1 MDLLTSAPFLKAGL
15 KQSLNILIGINYSDL
30 HHALE
35 EVNGS
40 PEELIAR
47 RTPLG
52 WTCIKVIHSGDSRF
66 YQSACDRTY
75 NALENQIKKD
85 K

>member
-40 PEELIAR
+40 PEEFIVDTLDFISLLA
-47 RTPLG
+47 TEHTML
-52 WTCIKVIHSGDSRF
+52 
-66 YQSACDRTY
+66 
-75 NALENQIKKD
+75 
-85 K
+85 